1 MALSP
6 YFISKMHH
14 VENLKN
20 SFCVKKKLL
29 YESLIFK

>member
-20 SFCVKKKLL
+20 SFCVKKKK
-29 YESLIFK
+29 IV